1 MSTEENTDIYK
12 TITKPSEE
20 TLFKDKNSKFYGFA
34 FPVNNE
40 DEVKNEL
47 EKVKKIHPNAGHH
60 CYAYQIGVEDIIYR
74 ANDDGEPN
82 NSAGMPIYG
91 QIQSFDITNVLI
103 VVVRY
108 FGGTKL
114 GVSGLINAYR
124 SSAKITIESSEI
136 IEKTVEVYFKIIFE
150 YDMMSKVLRILKEKN
165 IEIIQ
170 QKLELNCEYII
181 AVRKKESKY
190 ILEFFKNLYKVEIK
204 ALES

>member
-1 MSTEENTDIYK
+1 MIIDIFK
-12 TITKPSEE
+12 TIKSASEE

-40 DEVKNEL
+40 DQVKNEL
-47 EKVKKIHPNAGHH
+47 EKVKKIHPNASHH

-108 FGGTKL
+108 FGGAKL

-181 AVRKKESKY
+181 AVRKKESKS

>member
-1 MSTEENTDIYK
+1 MILDIFK
-12 TITKPSEE
+12 TIKSASEE

-136 IEKTVEVYFKIIFE
+136 IKKTVEVYFKIIFE

>member
-1 MSTEENTDIYK
+1 MIIDIFK
-12 TITKPSEE
+12 TIKSASEE

-47 EKVKKIHPNAGHH
+47 EKVKKMHPNAGHH

-181 AVRKKESKY
+181 AVRKKESKS
-190 ILEFFKNLYKVEIK
+190 ILEFFKNLYKVEIE

>member
-1 MSTEENTDIYK
+1 MIVDIFK
-12 TITKPSEE
+12 TIKSASEE

-136 IEKTVEVYFKIIFE
+136 IEKIVEVYFKIIFD

-181 AVRKKESKY
+181 AVRKKESKS

>member
-1 MSTEENTDIYK
+1 MIVDIFK
-12 TITKPSEE
+12 TIKSASEE

-136 IEKTVEVYFKIIFE
+136 IEKIVEVYFKIIFD

-181 AVRKKESKY
+181 AVRKKESKS
-190 ILEFFKNLYKVEIK
+190 ILEFFKNFHKVEIK

>member
-1 MSTEENTDIYK
+1 MIIDIFK
-12 TITKPSEE
+12 TIKSASEE

-136 IEKTVEVYFKIIFE
+136 IEKTVEVYFKIIFD

-181 AVRKKESKY
+181 AVRKKESKS
-190 ILEFFKNLYKVEIK
+190 ILDFFKNLYKVEIE

>member
-1 MSTEENTDIYK
+1 MIIDIFK
-12 TITKPSEE
+12 TIKFASEE

-124 SSAKITIESSEI
+124 SSAKITIESSKI

-181 AVRKKESKY
+181 AVRKKESKS